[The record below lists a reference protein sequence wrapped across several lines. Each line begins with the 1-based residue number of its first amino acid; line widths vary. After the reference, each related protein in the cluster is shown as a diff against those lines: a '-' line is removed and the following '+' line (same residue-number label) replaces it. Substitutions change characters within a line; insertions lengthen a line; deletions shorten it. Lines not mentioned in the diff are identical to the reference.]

1 MQNDQQFDPAQYV
14 ADNSQMEAF
23 RAGIESQQEIGREAA
38 ERHQKAISEL
48 DEHMALVRRSVMQP
62 HSLDPSNPKH
72 AELLR
77 LRRGALGSALRR
89 IQA

>member
-1 MQNDQQFDPAQYV
+1 MQNDQQFDPALYV
-14 ADNSQMEAF
+14 ADNSQVEAF
-23 RAGIESQQEIGREAA
+23 RSGVEEQQRVGREAA
-38 ERHQKAISEL
+38 ERHQKSITEM

-62 HSLDPSNPKH
+62 HTLDPSNPKH